1 MVNLYKTALLVKNFH
16 VCCTAMLY
24 VKLNCFIPMHDATQ
38 KLISKPKVINEN
50 VNEAN
55 IFQPIFFTF
64 VMCIY
69 VLWVF
74 IFVTYICGKVVMFH
88 LLLDI
93 SQSHVVCNIY
103 IYIKSVMLK
112 YYEVMFY
119 KRYFAEINCQCCV
132 KYQIVQQSG
141 VSAKILNWKVMHL
154 SI

>member
-1 MVNLYKTALLVKNFH
+1 MYVNVQCNYIMHYSVTFLQFQGIMYVLYNNSLILSLYTIVITVFLTNIPLYECWQGYKLCFNRGLLLVNLYKTALLVKNFH

-69 VLWVF
+69 VL
-74 IFVTYICGKVVMFH
+74 
-88 LLLDI
+88 
-93 SQSHVVCNIY
+93 
-103 IYIKSVMLK
+103 
-112 YYEVMFY
+112 
-119 KRYFAEINCQCCV
+119 
-132 KYQIVQQSG
+132 
-141 VSAKILNWKVMHL
+141 
-154 SI
+154 